1 MSEVK
6 YPESFPISNVQN
18 IVAAFRGGSIN
29 DDIGQFAFDVWVV
42 QGYGQK
48 AVMGSP
54 SIGIQSSSESCDS
67 PCDKGEACCSK
78 ETAVDSETVCDV
90 DAQCEMALQAL
101 EDSVSDKP
109 NPQMAIPWSIII
121 PFLLK
126 ELMKRIER
134 RQNNPST

>member
-6 YPESFPISNVQN
+6 YPESFPLTSIQNV
-18 IVAAFRGGSIN
+18 VSILRN
-29 DDIGQFAFDVWVV
+29 KTVKDDIDQFAYDVWVI

-48 AVMGSP
+48 AILGSP
-54 SIGIQSSSESCDS
+54 QIGLQSSPQESCQS

-78 ETAVDSETVCDV
+78 ETTCDT
-90 DAQCEMALQAL
+90 DAEKEFVLLAL
-101 EDSVSDKP
+101 EDSISDSP

-126 ELMKRIER
+126 ELLKRYEEWR
-134 RQNNPST
+134 NNKPSN